1 MPDEHGDGAGDQQTD
16 PRIAA
21 ARARDAEWVRSALAG
36 DTDAFARLYD
46 AWSSRVFDLVVRIV
60 PNRHVAQDV
69 CQDVFFAAWRN
80 LPNLRDHDA
89 FGGWL
94 LRIARNTAL
103 DQSARE
109 SKTRAVDDT
118 SFFELMSGAGAAV
131 GVEARVARADDPETA
146 VGDAEI
152 AALVREVTAA
162 LDQRDAE
169 VLDLQLRYDMTPN
182 EIGEVIGVNRNAAN
196 QMCHRARRRFATA
209 FGARM
214 LWRGTRPGCDVL
226 EAELQAA
233 GVTAFG
239 RDAVRLADR
248 HAESCEL
255 CSEHRRTRL
264 TPAALFSAVPVL
276 AAPAGLRELVGAH
289 TAVTPVG
296 ATGGAAGG
304 GAADGGTGGGGTGGG
319 GNAGGGP
326 GSPVEL
332 EAEAGPA
339 PDLSPGAG
347 VRRRV
352 ALVAAVTVV
361 VLVLVG
367 GLLLLLGRDDGDPSE
382 AVAARRGPTPATGTA
397 VASDDTREVA
407 PVGTAPPRSST
418 PATTAPPTSAPPTT
432 RPSAATT
439 TTTSVAPPV
448 ALPVIAQL
456 SLAPADPVYGTWNLD
471 GSSPL
476 LTWQVHGADTVRVV
490 IWFDDGVHGNQ
501 QLKVYSTAAS
511 GSVRVCPGTN
521 PTATT
526 CNSPN
531 GYYTFVVEAT
541 NAAGTVTSNRAT
553 PPGFH
558 VYPPI
563 L

>member
-1 MPDEHGDGAGDQQTD
+1 MPDDSGDSGRQEND
-16 PRIAA
+16 PQIVA
-21 ARARDAEWVRSALAG
+21 ARARDAEWVRAALGG
-36 DTDAFARLYD
+36 DADAFARLYD

-80 LPNLRDHDA
+80 LPNLQDHDA

-103 DQSARE
+103 NQSARE
-109 SKTRAVDDT
+109 SRTRAVDDT
-118 SFFELMSGAGAAV
+118 SFFELMAGAGATV
-131 GVEARVARADDPETA
+131 GVEARVARADDPEAA

-196 QMCHRARRRFATA
+196 QMCHRARKRFATA

-214 LWRGTRPGCDVL
+214 LWRGARPGCDVL
-226 EAELQAA
+226 DAELQAA
-233 GVTAFG
+233 GVTTFG

-248 HAESCEL
+248 HAEACTT

-276 AAPAGLRELVGAH
+276 AAPAGLRAIVAGHAAATPIGGA
-289 TAVTPVG
+289 AS
-296 ATGGAAGG
+296 TGGAASSSSS
-304 GAADGGTGGGGTGGG
+304 APPSDV
-319 GNAGGGP
+319 P
-326 GSPVEL
+326 
-332 EAEAGPA
+332 PA
-339 PDLSPGAG
+339 PPAREVTREPEPADEPTDSRS
-347 VRRRV
+347 RRPA
-352 ALVAAVTVV
+352 ALVAAAVVAV
-361 VLVLVG
+361 VLLVAG
-367 GLLLLLGRDDGDPSE
+367 GLLLLGGGDDEPSE
-382 AVAARRGPTPATGTA
+382 AVAARRRPADTTVAGGDTARKVAPTSTVPTAVLDPGTTTPPTTAPATTRPGTP
-397 VASDDTREVA
+397 T
-407 PVGTAPPRSST
+407 
-418 PATTAPPTSAPPTT
+418 TTAPPAPP
-432 RPSAATT
+432 P
-439 TTTSVAPPV
+439 PPV
-448 ALPVIAQL
+448 TPPVIAQL
-456 SLAPADPVYGTWNLD
+456 SLAPSDPMYGTWNLD
-471 GSSPL
+471 VDSPL
-476 LTWQVHGADTVRVV
+476 LTWQVNGADSVRVV

-501 QLKVYSTAAS
+501 QLKVYSTAPS
-511 GSVRVCPGTN
+511 GSVRVCPGTS

-526 CNSPN
+526 CNTPN

-541 NAAGTVTSNRAT
+541 NAAGTVSSDRTS